1 MKNLFILMLA
11 TISLTAFSQPGNKN
25 FIDQNYIEV
34 TGKAEME
41 IVPDEIYLKIL
52 LNEKE
57 LKGNQTVDEVEQK
70 MISKLEATGI
80 DVSRALSVKDMVSN
94 FRQYWILGA
103 DINAQKEYQLVV
115 TAAKTVGRV
124 FQTLHSLGI
133 SNISIERVDHSQLEK
148 FKTEVK
154 INAIKAAKEK
164 AASLTQAIGQSAG
177 QALYI
182 QELNSHIYGA
192 YKSGESMMAN
202 MVVKARGGNESAA
215 PQIEFEK
222 IKLEYSILVRFELQ

>member
-1 MKNLFILMLA
+1 MKSVFIFMLA
-11 TISLTAFSQPGNKN
+11 IISLTAFSQPGNKN
-25 FIDQNYIEV
+25 FIDKNYIEV

-57 LKGNQTVDEVEQK
+57 LKGSQTIKEMEQK
-70 MISKLEATGI
+70 MIRKLEATGV
-80 DVSRALSVKDMVSN
+80 DVSKALSVKDMMSN

-115 TAAKTVGRV
+115 TDAKTVGRV

-154 INAIKAAKEK
+154 IDAIKAAKEK
-164 AASLTQAIGQSAG
+164 AAFMTQAIGQSAG
-177 QALYI
+177 RALYI
-182 QELNSHIYGA
+182 QELNSHLYGA
-192 YKSGESMMAN
+192 YRNEEGMMAN
-202 MVVKARGGNESAA
+202 MVVKARGVNESAA
-215 PQIEFEK
+215 PEIEFKK